1 MTSGTGTPGHI
12 GADPRLHGFAPRAGV
27 LPASQPPSRLRLSP
41 TGTLPGRRHP
51 QRLAACRRDGWHP
64 GEDLHRSPH
73 LPCAPHPM
81 SPPGPPGIAPAAASP
96 SPSCRSPS
104 WLGDPAWGQPSGWGG
119 LRAKL
124 SPPNPR
130 APRRGAWPGERAPF
144 PVPAVLWPALG
155 CSVPRSAGGCSTF
168 AALSHRRP
176 AAAASSPAPAEKGSR
191 SFPPPLPPASGP
203 SSGGAG
209 RGARRPGGLSPL
221 TPHLGAVA
229 LCAGGGCG
237 SRSSHSLPFTGK
249 FIYRRAGWFSA
260 RQGVTSPSWWVFTAS
275 GEVPAWR
282 RGLAGTPP
290 RRGPLAPSC
299 EAPRPG
305 PPVSPLQLSYQ
316 RLDVL
321 AVVASTPPDGLATR
335 HAPMET
341 APGQRSRWL
350 DDKGYG
356 CPARGEG
363 DWEVLCAPRMGK
375 ASAVLGSMPGA
386 AADWEGC
393 RFWGMGT
400 W

>member
-51 QRLAACRRDGWHP
+51 QRPAACRRDGWHP

-191 SFPPPLPPASGP
+191 SFPPLSLQPPDPQAEGQGEGPGAPAGSALSPHILGLWPFAPGEDAGRALPTRFLSPVNLFTGVLDGFQHGKGSRAQAGGFLQPAGKSRRGDEAWPGPLP
-203 SSGGAG
+203 
-209 RGARRPGGLSPL
+209 
-221 TPHLGAVA
+221 
-229 LCAGGGCG
+229 AGGRWPRHAKHHAPGHPCP
-237 SRSSHSLPFTGK
+237 RSSCH
-249 FIYRRAGWFSA
+249 IN
-260 RQGVTSPSWWVFTAS
+260 
-275 GEVPAWR
+275 
-282 RGLAGTPP
+282 
-290 RRGPLAPSC
+290 
-299 EAPRPG
+299 
-305 PPVSPLQLSYQ
+305 
-316 RLDVL
+316 
-321 AVVASTPPDGLATR
+321 
-335 HAPMET
+335 
-341 APGQRSRWL
+341 
-350 DDKGYG
+350 
-356 CPARGEG
+356 
-363 DWEVLCAPRMGK
+363 
-375 ASAVLGSMPGA
+375 GSMYWQWWQA
-386 AADWEGC
+386 LHRTA
-393 RFWGMGT
+393 
-400 W
+400 